1 MSLLNSSGGNTSS
14 DSIEWRTDSI
24 VSIDSD
30 WSTTNAQRTNAGIK
44 MSAHSSMLQI
54 SVPIDSLKVENAKFT
69 INVDSEDNTL
79 TTNGVNNV
87 VGLAK
92 FYYGNDKDASSLD
105 VATESFYPKYTFEND
120 FVQDFTVI
128 KMQSGRELKRV
139 DIIISSSERSAV
151 IIRDIELVFNQSKAG
166 GISEK
171 DLKPITDRFDSMSSD
186 FKSLSDRLSS
196 TEKGLQRLVIPLWT
210 QSFLEEHNMGG
221 TLEDGEIGRME
232 SMVEFSYVYTD
243 DETILK
249 KMKEYQEEIEDI
261 EYRLW
266 VAQMAE
272 DDTTGL
278 KGLLETKQE
287 EYKTYIKSLK
297 NNKKKDT

>member
-30 WSTTNAQRTNAGIK
+30 WSTTNAQRTNEGIK

-92 FYYGNDKDASSLD
+92 FYYGNDKDESSLD

-243 DETILK
+243 DETVLK

-272 DDTTGL
+272 DDTTDL

-287 EYKTYIKSLK
+287 EYKTYIESLK
-297 NNKKKDT
+297 NNKKKDK

>member
-24 VSIDSD
+24 VSIDSS
-30 WSTTNAQRTNAGIK
+30 WSSTNVQRTNAGLK
-44 MSAHSSMLQI
+44 MSAYSSMLRI

-79 TTNGVNNV
+79 TTNGVNKV

-105 VATESFYPKYTFEND
+105 VATESFYPKYIFEND

-151 IIRDIELVFNQSKAG
+151 IIRDIELVFNQSKTG

-171 DLKPITDRFDSMSSD
+171 DLKPITDRFDSISSD
-186 FKSLSDRLSS
+186 FNSLSDRVSN

-249 KMKEYQEEIEDI
+249 KMKDYQEEIEDI

-287 EYKTYIKSLK
+287 EYKAYIESLK